1 VFARCMIKRRSRVY
15 MPRIVGGKVMPA
27 DLVRLH
33 KYLLEIEHIDH
44 ISDETISRKKCG
56 PWSRSCSQ
64 SWRTSFRRRR
74 HRAEIM
80 SS

>member
-1 VFARCMIKRRSRVY
+1 

-44 ISDETISRKKCG
+44 ISDETISRKEM
-56 PWSRSCSQ
+56 
-64 SWRTSFRRRR
+64 
-74 HRAEIM
+74 RAVVEELWP
-80 SS
+80 